1 MNVRYNVKQGI
12 PPGFLDD
19 VAQVM
24 QGIRRLGREAIHILC
39 AHDQEVFATYP
50 LACSKEVYCMICGV
64 VRRGP

>member
-50 LACSKEVYCMICGV
+50 VGV
-64 VRRGP
+64 Q